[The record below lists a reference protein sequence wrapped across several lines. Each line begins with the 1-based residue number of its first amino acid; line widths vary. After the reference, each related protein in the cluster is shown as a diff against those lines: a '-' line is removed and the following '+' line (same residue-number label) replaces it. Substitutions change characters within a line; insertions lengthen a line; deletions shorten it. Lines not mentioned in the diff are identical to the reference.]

1 MKRLISFILMFCLL
15 VPLGAI
21 SVFADD
27 GSSWELKEFVDD
39 FGDPTGETYLR
50 SIVSGTFSNTATSDE
65 NMKVVIGYLP
75 QKLGDNYV
83 PTLTFRVVEYDDTL
97 KVKAT
102 YTESDDITI
111 KVKIDDE
118 ITEGQLIGTPPN
130 GDLRLIGGPCIL
142 KIYDTLVEAE
152 QDVRTIIEIGSSKYS
167 FTIDSEGFV
176 NCLNE
181 YNELNPESVLDY
193 YYRGTD
199 ILRAEYIV
207 SNPPIDLI
215 GPAFDGGTRYLLY
228 IVSFRSQE
236 ICDMSM
242 GEYIEY
248 MKERYE
254 IKSQEKGQCDFAAED
269 GYTISIAPVDLKA
282 YPNSFQVVFD
292 SEMVLNK

>member
-1 MKRLISFILMFCLL
+1 MKRVISFILVLCLL
-15 VPLGAI
+15 APLGAI

-39 FGDPTGETYLR
+39 FGDPTGEAYLR
-50 SIVSGTFSNTATSDE
+50 SIVPGTFSNTAAQGE
-65 NMKVVIGYLP
+65 NMRVVLGYLP

-83 PTLTFRVVEYDDTL
+83 PTLTFRLVEYDDTL

-130 GDLRLIGGPCIL
+130 GDLQLIGGPCL
-142 KIYDTLVEAE
+142 KKIYDTLIEAE
-152 QDVRTIIEIGSSKYS
+152 QGVRTIIEIGSSKYS

-176 NCLNE
+176 NCLND
-181 YNELNPESVLDY
+181 YNRSNPESVLDY

-207 SNPPIDLI
+207 SNPPTDLI

-228 IVSFRSQE
+228 IVSFESQE

-242 GEYIEY
+242 KEYIAY
-248 MKERYE
+248 MAERYE
-254 IKSQEKGQCDFAAED
+254 ITSQEKGRCDFAAED
-269 GYTISIAPVDLKA
+269 GYTISITPVDLKA
-282 YPNSFQVVFD
+282 YPNSFQVIFD
-292 SEMVLNK
+292 SEMVLDK